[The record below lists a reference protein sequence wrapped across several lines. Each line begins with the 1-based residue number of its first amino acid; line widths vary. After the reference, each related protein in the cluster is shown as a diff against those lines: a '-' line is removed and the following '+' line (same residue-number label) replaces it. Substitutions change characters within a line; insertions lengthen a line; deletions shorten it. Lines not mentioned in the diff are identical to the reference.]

1 MRAPIYCKFC
11 YSFLSDSALRKIPYC
26 LVVIYKC
33 PDCGHAGIYRMQ
45 DMRLLAESL
54 QLKIIPDVTYH
65 RAYKRMAQNRD
76 DLLVSLQNALAAK
89 DAILQQFIN
98 GFVDDLRSDV
108 EEIKGE
114 LRAVAYAEQAVIIN
128 EE

>member
-1 MRAPIYCKFC
+1 
-11 YSFLSDSALRKIPYC
+11 
-26 LVVIYKC
+26 
-33 PDCGHAGIYRMQ
+33 
-45 DMRLLAESL
+45 
-54 QLKIIPDVTYH
+54 
-65 RAYKRMAQNRD
+65 MAQNRD